1 MPRIKVLSTSSQ
13 QTCEE
18 SPQLFPH
25 KVVSREGE
33 IVRWKWVYVSDMRET
48 FLGRCTTEEEEN
60 QSEMLGGRNFSNWKE
75 FENRIEIRFFFFNIN
90 IAKSIRNQSILFKIW
105 QVKGKSNRST
115 KLEAVCANEQRKR
128 CFELSNERCLFSLP
142 SPAISFPATIHG
154 RGSFHSA
161 DTRESWASF
170 EELICF
176 VSFERALD
184 AVACF
189 RGSRNGGSRIES
201 RQTRE

>member
-1 MPRIKVLSTSSQ
+1 MFQICARHSWGGAPRRRRRINRR
-13 QTCEE
+13 CWA
-18 SPQLFPH
+18 
-25 KVVSREGE
+25 GE
-33 IVRWKWVYVSDMRET
+33 IFPTGKN
-48 FLGRCTTEEEEN
+48 L
-60 QSEMLGGRNFSNWKE
+60 K
-75 FENRIEIRFFFFNIN
+75 IESKSVFFFNIN

-142 SPAISFPATIHG
+142 SPAISFPAAIHG

>member
-1 MPRIKVLSTSSQ
+1 MEVGVCFRYARDIPGEVHHGGGGESIGDVGRAKFFQLERI
-13 QTCEE
+13 
-18 SPQLFPH
+18 
-25 KVVSREGE
+25 
-33 IVRWKWVYVSDMRET
+33 WKS
-48 FLGRCTTEEEEN
+48 N
-60 QSEMLGGRNFSNWKE
+60 RNP
-75 FENRIEIRFFFFNIN
+75 FFFFNIN